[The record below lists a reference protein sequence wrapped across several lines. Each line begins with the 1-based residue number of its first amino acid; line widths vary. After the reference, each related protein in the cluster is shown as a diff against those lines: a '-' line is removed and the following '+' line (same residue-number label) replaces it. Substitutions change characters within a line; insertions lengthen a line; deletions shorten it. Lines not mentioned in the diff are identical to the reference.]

1 VIDGEPRETTMKS
14 RETKFA
20 SGFCASLLCTWLLCV
35 CLTGNAQAQQ
45 SSPYPVVQGKYYKFE
60 KIAGGVYYATPEW
73 GGTAF
78 PFGSN
83 PFFGANLVVVVN
95 ENDVLIVDS
104 ATSPAA
110 ARAFVADIKLL
121 TDKPV
126 RYVVNTHW
134 HYDHTDGNSIFGPE
148 VQIIAHDYVRQAI
161 EKFDILHNEP
171 FRSSTRN
178 AGPAMIDRFKKQIGA
193 QKDPRQKAALEKK
206 LADTEAAMKAFV
218 VDIKEIKPTPPN
230 VTYSNK
236 LVLHRGGREIDLLFL
251 GRGHTGGDTVIFLPK
266 ERIVCTGDLM
276 ESRIA
281 FMGSAFFDEWLTTL
295 DALKRLD
302 FAIDLPGHGAP
313 FKDKRLITA
322 FQSYLSDV
330 LAQVAK
336 LRAQGISADE
346 AAKRVDLTSH
356 AKDFPDIEGV
366 GAEVRGI
373 RRVYAWMDEHG
384 RK

>member
-1 VIDGEPRETTMKS
+1 
-14 RETKFA
+14 
-20 SGFCASLLCTWLLCV
+20 
-35 CLTGNAQAQQ
+35 
-45 SSPYPVVQGKYYKFE
+45 
-60 KIAGGVYYATPEW
+60 
-73 GGTAF
+73 
-78 PFGSN
+78 
-83 PFFGANLVVVVN
+83 VVVN
-95 ENDVLIVDS
+95 ANDVLIVDS

-178 AGPAMIDRFKKQIGA
+178 AGPALIDSFKKQIAA
-193 QKDPRQKAALEKK
+193 QKDPRLKAALEKK
-206 LADTEAAMKAFV
+206 LADTEAAMKDFAR
-218 VDIKEIKPTPPN
+218 DIKEIKPTPPN
-230 VTYSNK
+230 LTYTDK

-251 GRGHTGGDTVIFLPK
+251 GRGHTGGDTVVFLPK
-266 ERIVCTGDLM
+266 EHIVCTGDLM

-281 FMGSAFFDEWLTTL
+281 YMGSAYFDEWLKTL

-302 FAIDLPGHGAP
+302 FTVDLPGHGAP
-313 FKDKRLITA
+313 FTNKSLITA

-330 LAQVAK
+330 VAQVAK

-346 AAKRVDLTSH
+346 ATKRVDLTSH
-356 AKDFPDIEGV
+356 AKDFPDIQGP

-373 RRVYAWMDEHG
+373 RRVYAWMDE
-384 RK
+384 RNMK

>member
-1 VIDGEPRETTMKS
+1 MTFRKTA
-14 RETKFA
+14 FA
-20 SGFCASLLCTWLLCV
+20 IGFCASLV
-35 CLTGNAQAQQ
+35 CACLAGNAQAQQ
-45 SSPYPVVQGKYYKFE
+45 PSPYPMVQGKNYKFE
-60 KIAGGVYYATPEW
+60 KIADGVYYASPELN
-73 GGTAF
+73 GTAF

-83 PFFGANLVVVVN
+83 PFFGANLVVIVN
-95 ENDVLIVDS
+95 ANDVLIVDS

-110 ARAFVADIKLL
+110 ARAFLADIRLL

-148 VQIIAHDYVRQAI
+148 VQIIAHAYVREAI

-178 AGPAMIDRFKKQIGA
+178 AGPALIDRYKRQISE
-193 QKDPRQKAALEKK
+193 QKDPRLKAALEKS
-206 LADTEAAMKAFV
+206 LVDAEAATKAFV
-218 VDIKEIKPTPPN
+218 RDIKEIKPTPPN
-230 VTYSNK
+230 TTYTDK

-251 GRGHTGGDTVIFLPK
+251 GRGHTGGDTVVFLPK

-281 FMGSAFFDEWLTTL
+281 YMGSAYFDEWLTTL

-302 FAIDLPGHGAP
+302 FTVDLPGHGAP
-313 FKDKRLITA
+313 FTNKGLITA
-322 FQSYLSDV
+322 FQSYISDV

-346 AAKRVDLTSH
+346 AAKRVDLTAH

-373 RRVYAWMDEHG
+373 RRVYAWMDERG

>member
-1 VIDGEPRETTMKS
+1 MKS
-14 RETKFA
+14 RKTIA
-20 SGFCASLLCTWLLCV
+20 LGFCASLLCA
-35 CLTGNAQAQQ
+35 CLAGNSQAQP
-45 SSPYPVVQGKYYKFE
+45 SPYPVIHGKNYKFQ
-60 KIAGGVYYATPEW
+60 KIADGVYYATAEFN
-73 GGTAF
+73 GTAF

-83 PFFGANLVVVVN
+83 PFFGANLVVIVN
-95 ENDVLIVDS
+95 DKDVLIVDTG
-104 ATSPAA
+104 TSPAA

-161 EKFDILHNEP
+161 ESFDILHNEP

-178 AGPAMIDRFKKQIGA
+178 AGPALVDRYKKLIA
-193 QKDPRQKAALEKK
+193 AEKDPGVKTALEKK
-206 LADTEAAMKAFV
+206 LADTEAAMKDFAR
-218 VDIKEIKPTPPN
+218 DIKEIKPTPPN
-230 VTYSNK
+230 LTYTDK
-236 LVLHRGGREIDLLFL
+236 LILHRGSREIDLLFL
-251 GRGHTGGDTVIFLPK
+251 GRGHTGGDTVVFLPK
-266 ERIVCTGDLM
+266 EHIVCTGDLM

-281 FMGSAFFDEWLTTL
+281 YMGSAYFDEWLKTL

-302 FAIDLPGHGAP
+302 FTVDLPGHGAP
-313 FKDKRLITA
+313 FTDKGLITA
-322 FQSYLSDV
+322 FQSYLSDI
-330 LAQVAK
+330 LAQTAK

-356 AKDFPDIEGV
+356 AKSFPDIEGV

-373 RRVYAWMDEHG
+373 RRIYAWMDERG

>member
-1 VIDGEPRETTMKS
+1 MKPR
-14 RETKFA
+14 KFA
-20 SGFCASLLCTWLLCV
+20 LLFCASLLCA
-35 CLTGNAQAQQ
+35 CLAGYARAQQ
-45 SSPYPVVQGKYYKFE
+45 ASPYPVFQGKSYKFQ
-60 KIAGGVYYATPEW
+60 KIAGGVYYATAEFN
-73 GGTAF
+73 GTAF

-83 PFFGANLVVVVN
+83 PFFGANLVVIVN
-95 ENDVLIVDS
+95 DNDVLVVDTG
-104 ATSPAA
+104 TSPAA

-161 EKFDILHNEP
+161 ERFDVLRNEP

-178 AGPAMIDRFKKQIGA
+178 AGPAMIDRFKKQIAA
-193 QKDPRQKAALEKK
+193 QNDPRLKAVLEKK
-206 LADTEAAMKAFV
+206 LADTEAAMKDFV
-218 VDIKEIKPTPPN
+218 RDIKEIKPTPPTL
-230 VTYSNK
+230 TYTDK
-236 LVLHRGGREIDLLFL
+236 LVLHRGTREIDLLFL
-251 GRGHTGGDTVIFLPK
+251 GRGHTGGDTVVFLPR

-281 FMGSAFFDEWLTTL
+281 YMGSAYFDEWLTTL

-302 FAIDLPGHGAP
+302 FTVDLPGHGAP
-313 FKDKRLITA
+313 FTNKGLITA

-330 LAQVAK
+330 VGQVAK

-356 AKDFPDIEGV
+356 AKNFPDIEGV

-373 RRVYAWMDEHG
+373 RRIYAWMDERG

>member
-1 VIDGEPRETTMKS
+1 MNLLLREASMKPR
-14 RETKFA
+14 KF
-20 SGFCASLLCTWLLCV
+20 SLVFCASLLCA
-35 CLTGNAQAQQ
+35 CLAGNARAQQ
-45 SSPYPVVQGKYYKFE
+45 ASPYPVVQGKNYKFQ
-60 KIAGGVYYATPEW
+60 KIAGGVYYATAEFN
-73 GGTAF
+73 GTAF

-83 PFFGANLVVVVN
+83 PFFGANLVVIVN
-95 ENDVLIVDS
+95 DNDVLIVDTG
-104 ATSPAA
+104 TSPAS

-161 EKFDILHNEP
+161 EKFDVLHNEP
-171 FRSSTRN
+171 FRSSTRD
-178 AGPAMIDRFKKQIGA
+178 AGPAMIDRFKKQVAA
-193 QKDPRQKAALEKK
+193 QKDPHLKAALEKK
-206 LADTEAAMKAFV
+206 LADTEAAMKDFV
-218 VDIKEIKPTPPN
+218 RDIKEIKPTPPN
-230 VTYSNK
+230 LTYTDK
-236 LVLHRGGREIDLLFL
+236 LVLHPGGREIDLLFL
-251 GRGHTGGDTVIFLPK
+251 GRGHTGGDTVVFLPK
-266 ERIVCTGDLM
+266 EHIVCTGDLM

-281 FMGSAFFDEWLTTL
+281 YMGSAYFDEWLKTL

-302 FAIDLPGHGAP
+302 FTVDLPGHGAP
-313 FKDKRLITA
+313 FTDKGLITA

-346 AAKRVDLTSH
+346 AARRVDLTSH
-356 AKDFPDIEGV
+356 AKNFPDIEGV

-373 RRVYAWMDEHG
+373 RRVYAWMDERG

>member
-1 VIDGEPRETTMKS
+1 MKN
-14 RETKFA
+14 RY
-20 SGFCASLLCTWLLCV
+20 GASLAWLLCAGLL
-35 CLTGNAQAQQ
+35 CILAGSAQAQ
-45 SSPYPVVQGKYYKFE
+45 SPYPVVQGKYYKFE
-60 KIAGGVYYATPEW
+60 KIADGVYYASPEFN
-73 GGTAF
+73 GTAF

-95 ENDVLIVDS
+95 KDDVLLVDS

-110 ARAFVADIKLL
+110 ARALVADVKRL
-121 TDKPV
+121 TDKPI

-148 VQIIAHDYVRQAI
+148 VQIIAHEFVRQAI

-178 AGPAMIDRFKKQIGA
+178 APQAMIDRFTKEVA
-193 QKDPRQKAALEKK
+193 AEKDPGRKAALQKK
-206 LADTEAAMKAFV
+206 LADTQAATKDFV
-218 VDIKEIKPTPPN
+218 RDIQEIKPTPPN
-230 VTYSNK
+230 MTYTDR

-251 GRGHTGGDTVIFLPK
+251 GRGHTGGDTVVFLPK

-302 FAIDLPGHGAP
+302 FVVDLPGHGAP
-313 FKDKRLITA
+313 FKDKGLITA
-322 FQSYLSDV
+322 FQSYLRDV
-330 LAQVAK
+330 MAQAAK
-336 LRAQGISADE
+336 LRAQGVSADD
-346 AAKRVDLTSH
+346 AAKRVDLTAH

-373 RRVYAWMDEHG
+373 RRVYAWMDE
-384 RK
+384 RKRK